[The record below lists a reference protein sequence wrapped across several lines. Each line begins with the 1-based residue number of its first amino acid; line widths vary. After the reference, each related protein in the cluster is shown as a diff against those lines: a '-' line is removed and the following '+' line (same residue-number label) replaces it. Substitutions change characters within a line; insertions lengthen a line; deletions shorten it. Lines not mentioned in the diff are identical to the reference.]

1 MSVYENGSSF
11 FLLQTENFE
20 PLLKLIDSLNSK
32 IVENQDT
39 IDRLTNA
46 VDHKFDYPDVDKK
59 IEEVKAP
66 AAEHEDILSLFI
78 QEKYKLDQIK
88 IPSDVGQSEI
98 PRVAQLRK
106 DIARLKILR
115 DSNSEKNKQLFQIIQ
130 DYEMFI
136 VSDVLPKMRQ
146 DIERYR
152 AHLFLDIKLRQLD
165 EKTSAESKLW
175 SNYALYVEQLNR
187 LIIACEKL
195 GTLMEEEIG
204 GEEVR
209 ILEQKLR
216 IVHQI
221 KGYLTEGRE

>member
-20 PLLKLIDSLNSK
+20 PLLKLIDSLNHK
-32 IVENQDT
+32 IAENQDI
-39 IDRLTNA
+39 IDRLTK
-46 VDHKFDYPDVDKK
+46 VIDHKFDYPDIDKR
-59 IEEVKAP
+59 IEEIKTP
-66 AAEHEDILSLFI
+66 AAEHEDILSLFL
-78 QEKYKLDQIK
+78 QEKYKLDQIR
-88 IPSDVGQSEI
+88 IPSDVGRSEV

-115 DSNSEKNKQLFQIIQ
+115 DSNSAKNQQLFQIIQ

-136 VSDVLPKMRQ
+136 VSDVLPKMRE

-152 AHLFLDIKLRQLD
+152 AQSFSDIKLRQLD

-175 SNYALYVEQLNR
+175 SNYTLYVEQLNR

-195 GTLMEEEIG
+195 SNLMEEEID
-204 GEEVR
+204 GEEIR

-216 IVHQI
+216 VIHQI
-221 KGYLTEGRE
+221 RSYLTEGRV